1 MLLEILFFII
11 GLALLIKG
19 ADWLVEHSAH
29 LARTMGISPL
39 IIGLTVVA
47 FGTSLPELVVSTF
60 AAVKGAADLSIG
72 NIVGSNI
79 ANIGLILG
87 ISALIR
93 VLPIQLSTLIYEMP
107 FLLISAFLL
116 MLLSN
121 DHNLFLKE
129 SFTLSRIDGLILLA
143 MFGLFLLYVIRN
155 AREQRQEKAVKKEF
169 AKEYGEKHKLWKD
182 ILLIGLGLT
191 TLIIGGKIAVDNAVK
206 IALGLGISEAFIGLT
221 IVAVGTSLPELMT
234 SLVAAYKKQA
244 DIAVGNIVGS
254 NIFNILLVLGV
265 SSIIAPLTVN
275 PTLLFVDMVVMVLF
289 SIALLAFVTTGRRIS
304 RTEGVVLLLG
314 YVAYIGYLVY
324 GL

>member
-1 MLLEILFFII
+1 MLLEIFFFAA
-11 GLALLIKG
+11 GLALLVKG
-19 ADWLVEHSAH
+19 ADWLVDHSAH
-29 LARTMGISPL
+29 LARTIGISPL

-47 FGTSLPELVVSTF
+47 FGTSLPEMVVSTF
-60 AAVKGAADLSIG
+60 AAVKGSADISIG

-107 FLLISAFLL
+107 FLLVSAFLL

-121 DHNLFLKE
+121 DRNLFLHE

-143 MFGLFLLYVIRN
+143 MFGLFLLYIIRN
-155 AREQRQEKAVKKEF
+155 AREQQQEAAVKKE
-169 AKEYGEKHKLWKD
+169 YGKKYGKKHLLWKD
-182 ILLIGLGLT
+182 IALIGAGLT
-191 TLIIGGKIAVDNAVK
+191 ALIIGGRIVVDNAVK

-221 IVAVGTSLPELMT
+221 IIAVGTSLPELMT

-254 NIFNILLVLGV
+254 NIFNILLILGV
-265 SSIIAPLTVN
+265 SSLIAPLTVN
-275 PTLLFVDMVVMVLF
+275 PIMLFVDMTIMVLF
-289 SIALLAFVTTGRRIS
+289 SIALLAFVTTGRRIT
-304 RTEGVVLLLG
+304 RGEGAVLLLG
-314 YVAYIGYLVY
+314 YVAYIGYLIY
-324 GL
+324 TI

>member
-1 MLLEILFFII
+1 MV
-11 GLALLIKG
+11 
-19 ADWLVEHSAH
+19 DHSAH
-29 LARTMGISPL
+29 LARNIGISPL

-47 FGTSLPELVVSTF
+47 FGTSLPEMVVSTF
-60 AAVKGAADLSIG
+60 AAVKGSADISIG

-93 VLPIQLSTLIYEMP
+93 VLPIRLSTLIYEMP
-107 FLLISAFLL
+107 FLLVSAFLL

-121 DHNLFLKE
+121 DNNIFLKE
-129 SFTLSRIDGLILLA
+129 SFTLSRVDGLILLA
-143 MFGLFLLYVIRN
+143 MFGLFLWYVIRN
-155 AREQRQEKAVKKEF
+155 AREQRQEKAVKKEYE
-169 AKEYGEKHKLWKD
+169 KKYGEKHKLWKD

-191 TLIIGGKIAVDNAVK
+191 ALIIGGKIAVDNAVK

-221 IVAVGTSLPELMT
+221 IIAIGTSLPELIT

-254 NIFNILLVLGV
+254 SIFNILLVLGV
-265 SSIIAPLTVN
+265 SSVIAPLTVN
-275 PTLLFVDMVVMVLF
+275 PAMLFVDMVVMVLF
-289 SIALLAFVTTGRRIS
+289 SIALLAFVTTSRKIS
-304 RTEGVVLLLG
+304 RTEGAVLLLG

>member
-1 MLLEILFFII
+1 MFLEILFFII

-19 ADWLVEHSAH
+19 ADWLIDHSSH

-47 FGTSLPELVVSTF
+47 FGTSLPEMIVSTF

-87 ISALIR
+87 VSALIR
-93 VLPIQLSTLIYEMP
+93 VLPIRLSTLIYEMP
-107 FLLISAFLL
+107 FLLVSAFLL

-121 DHNLFLKE
+121 DQNLFLKE
-129 SFTLSRIDGLILLA
+129 SFTLSRIDGLILLG
-143 MFGLFLLYVIRN
+143 MFGLFLWYVIKN
-155 AREQRQEKAVKKEF
+155 AREQQQEAAVKKEYDQ
-169 AKEYGEKHKLWKD
+169 KYGEKHQLWKD
-182 ILLIGLGLT
+182 ILFIGLGLT
-191 TLIIGGKIAVDNAVK
+191 ALIMGGKIAVDNAVK

-221 IVAVGTSLPELMT
+221 IVAIGTSLPELMT

-254 NIFNILLVLGV
+254 SIFNILLVLGV
-265 SSIIAPLTVN
+265 SSVIAPLTVN

-289 SIALLAFVTTGRRIS
+289 SIALLAFVTTGRKIS
-304 RTEGVVLLLG
+304 RTEGAVLLLG

>member
-1 MLLEILFFII
+1 MFIEILFFII

-19 ADWLVEHSAH
+19 ADWLIDHSAH

-47 FGTSLPELVVSTF
+47 FGTSLPEMIVSTF

-87 ISALIR
+87 VSALIR
-93 VLPIQLSTLIYEMP
+93 VLPIRLSTLIYEMP
-107 FLLISAFLL
+107 FLLVSAFLL

-121 DHNLFLKE
+121 DQNLFLKE
-129 SFTLSRIDGLILLA
+129 SFTLSRIDGLILLG
-143 MFGLFLLYVIRN
+143 MFGLFLWYVIKN
-155 AREQRQEKAVKKEF
+155 AREQQQEAAVKKEYDQ
-169 AKEYGEKHKLWKD
+169 KYGEKHQLWKD
-182 ILLIGLGLT
+182 ILFIGLGLT
-191 TLIIGGKIAVDNAVK
+191 ALIVGGKVAVDNAVK

-221 IVAVGTSLPELMT
+221 IVAIGTSLPELMT

-254 NIFNILLVLGV
+254 SIFNILLVLGV
-265 SSIIAPLTVN
+265 SSVIAPLTVN

-289 SIALLAFVTTGRRIS
+289 SISLLAFVTTGRKIS
-304 RTEGVVLLLG
+304 RTEGAVLLLG

>member
-1 MLLEILFFII
+1 MLLETLFFII

-19 ADWLVEHSAH
+19 AGWLIDHSAH
-29 LARTMGISPL
+29 LARNIGISPL

-47 FGTSLPELVVSTF
+47 FGTSLPEMVVSTF
-60 AAVKGAADLSIG
+60 AAVKGTADISIG
-72 NIVGSNI
+72 NVVGSNI
-79 ANIGLILG
+79 ANIGLVLG

-93 VLPIQLSTLIYEMP
+93 VLPIKLSTLIYEMP
-107 FLLISAFLL
+107 FLLVSAFLL

-121 DHNLFLKE
+121 DRNLFLKE

-143 MFGLFLLYVIRN
+143 MFGLFLWYVIKN
-155 AREQRQEKAVKKEF
+155 AREQQQEKAVKKEYE
-169 AKEYGEKHKLWKD
+169 KKYGEKHKLWKD

-191 TLIIGGKIAVDNAVK
+191 ALIIGGKIAVDNAVK
-206 IALGLGISEAFIGLT
+206 IALGLGVSEAFIGLT
-221 IVAVGTSLPELMT
+221 IIAVGTSLPELMT

-254 NIFNILLVLGV
+254 SIFNILLVLGV
-265 SSIIAPLTVN
+265 SSVIVPLTVN

-289 SIALLAFVTTGRRIS
+289 SIALLAFVTTARKIS
-304 RTEGVVLLLG
+304 RTEGAVLVLG
-314 YVAYIGYLVY
+314 YAVYIGYLIY